1 MSMETLKSLEIDTD
15 EIERI
20 IKCYRSSQKN
30 IIVTGEFSSGKS
42 SFINCFLNR
51 RAFLPYG
58 KTECTPVLIDICE
71 GTEGKIE
78 IRKKNGSV
86 YDEHHFTTFLK

>member
-1 MSMETLKSLEIDTD
+1 MSMEALKSLEIDTD

-20 IKCYRSSQKN
+20 IKCYRSGQKN

-58 KTECTPVLIDICE
+58 KTMSRDIE
-71 GTEGKIE
+71 NIPPFRPNTFYYKI
-78 IRKKNGSV
+78 
-86 YDEHHFTTFLK
+86 YHP